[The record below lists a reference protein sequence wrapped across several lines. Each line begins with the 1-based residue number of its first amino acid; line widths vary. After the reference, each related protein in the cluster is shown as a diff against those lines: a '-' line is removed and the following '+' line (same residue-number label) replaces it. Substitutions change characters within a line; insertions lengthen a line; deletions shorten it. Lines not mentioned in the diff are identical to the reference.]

1 MGGEK
6 KNLHDGHRERLK
18 KRFVENGIDSFSEH
32 EVLELLL
39 YYAIPRKDVNEL
51 AHRLIDRF
59 GRLDVVFDA
68 QLEALLEVEGVGLN
82 TALLIKLMPQLNRR
96 YQLSGIVA
104 NDCVLDTAEAA
115 GKFFIPQ
122 FYAMKEETLYMACLD
137 AKCRL
142 LANDRIAGGVS
153 GALSGIALRDI
164 VEKAVKNRAY
174 SVVIAHNHPDGFA
187 VPSTDDIKAT
197 RRITEALAAVEIKLA
212 DHIIIADG
220 EFMSVCECN
229 GAL

>member
-18 KRFVENGIDSFSEH
+18 KRFVEDGLDSFSEH

-96 YQLSGIVA
+96 YQLSGITA
-104 NDCVLDTAEAA
+104 KNCVLDTAEAA
-115 GKFFIPQ
+115 GKFFVSQ
-122 FYAMKEETLYMACLD
+122 FYAMKEETVYMACLD

-142 LANDRIAGGVS
+142 LANDRIAESISGAVS
-153 GALSGIALRDI
+153 GIELRDI
-164 VEKAVKNRAY
+164 VEKAIMNRAH

-212 DHIIIADG
+212 DHIIISGG
-220 EFMSVCECN
+220 EFMSVCECCN
-229 GAL
+229 SL